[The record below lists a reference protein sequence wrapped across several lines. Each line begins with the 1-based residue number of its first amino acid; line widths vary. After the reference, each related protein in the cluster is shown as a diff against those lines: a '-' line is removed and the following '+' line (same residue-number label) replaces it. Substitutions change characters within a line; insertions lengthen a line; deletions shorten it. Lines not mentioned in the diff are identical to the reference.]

1 MDYEH
6 LDVAVRD
13 GVTWIRIDREKR
25 GNSLSRDTYHEIRTA
40 TRLAEFDDDVD
51 VIVYTGSGR
60 FFATGGDL
68 DEAIGYIEK
77 RDLLTLQDWF
87 DITPFDTI
95 QSSEKVTIAALNG
108 LCMAGGLMLAKSCDI
123 VVAADTVRFA
133 IPEGRVGLADPWI
146 PSFFRHAAN
155 PSLARLLMFS
165 GRQFSTDEAQ
175 QIGIVGE
182 VVTPDRLLP
191 RVEEVVQEVRQTTP
205 WARRRYKRY
214 LNAYREVISKEG
226 MGRTYL
232 EPDVVEG
239 LTRSWGERRKAAR
252 S

>member
-1 MDYEH
+1 VDYQN

-13 GVTWIRIDREKR
+13 GVMWIRIDREAR
-25 GNSLSRDTYHEIRTA
+25 GNSLSRDTYAEIRTA
-40 TRLAEFDDDVD
+40 TRLAEVDDGVD
-51 VIVYTGSGR
+51 VIVYTGTGR

-68 DEAIGYIEK
+68 DEAMRYIED
-77 RDLLTLQDWF
+77 RDLLTLQEWF

-123 VVAADTVRFA
+123 VVAADDVKFA

-155 PSLARLLMFS
+155 PSLARLMMFS
-165 GRQFSTDEAQ
+165 GQQFTTDVAR

-182 VVTPDRLLP
+182 VVAPDRLQP
-191 RVEEVVQEVRQTTP
+191 RVEEMVGEVRQTTP

-226 MGRTYL
+226 MGQTYL

-239 LTRSWGERRKAAR
+239 LRQAWGNRRKAA